1 MRRAWHAFAGLAL
14 LFLAVGAF
22 SQGFPSKPVHMVV
35 LYPPGG
41 GADTLARIMEPKLAR
56 IWAQPIV
63 VENRH
68 GASGHIGAD
77 FVAKSAPDGHTLLMS
92 STASLTEKNVN
103 QFAPVSLVSASAYIV
118 TANPGV
124 AAADIREL
132 IALAKANP
140 GKLSFGSSGTGAASH
155 LSAELFKAMA
165 GVDLLHVPYKGP
177 GQALTD
183 LLAGHVNLMF
193 APSQTVM
200 PYVHAGKLRALAVTG
215 SKRSETLPDLPT
227 VGESGLPHY
236 EAVGWFGL
244 LAPAATPKDTVAKLS
259 AEANR
264 VLAMSDVREKMLGL
278 GADPAGNTPE
288 EFARFIRDDQAKW
301 SKLMK
306 EAAIQAEERGRDAR
320 RRAIRGIRADPSRAA
335 DRAAGPA
342 PRKAGG
348 DRLARGALPGGQG
361 RARVRI
367 GARAR
372 ARTGS
377 RRRASRHGQESDDTS
392 RRAHQRRGCAHA
404 RGRRHFPR
412 RHLPSR
418 SADHRR
424 CARGRAVAARIGRAG
439 PARGDRRLRDLHAH
453 RGGHGSRPLQV
464 LAQHRNHRLL
474 RRGERCSRA
483 GGARQQAP
491 PPCGRHRRH
500 RLRRAA

>member
-14 LFLAVGAF
+14 LFFAVGAF
-22 SQGFPSKPVHMVV
+22 SQEFPSKPVHIVV
-35 LYPPGG
+35 PFPPGG
-41 GADTLARIMEPKLAR
+41 GADTLARIMEPKLAG

-63 VENRH
+63 VENRP

-77 FVAKSAPDGHTLLMS
+77 FVAKSVPDGHTLLMS

-165 GVDLLHVPYKGP
+165 GVDLLHVPYKGT

-200 PYVHAGKLRALAVTG
+200 PYVRAGKLRALAVTG

-244 LAPAATPKDTVAKLS
+244 LAPAATPKATVAKLS

-306 EAAIQAEERGRDAR
+306 EAGIQAE
-320 RRAIRGIRADPSRAA
+320 
-335 DRAAGPA
+335 
-342 PRKAGG
+342 
-348 DRLARGALPGGQG
+348 
-361 RARVRI
+361 
-367 GARAR
+367 
-372 ARTGS
+372 
-377 RRRASRHGQESDDTS
+377 
-392 RRAHQRRGCAHA
+392 
-404 RGRRHFPR
+404 
-412 RHLPSR
+412 
-418 SADHRR
+418 
-424 CARGRAVAARIGRAG
+424 
-439 PARGDRRLRDLHAH
+439 
-453 RGGHGSRPLQV
+453 
-464 LAQHRNHRLL
+464 
-474 RRGERCSRA
+474 
-483 GGARQQAP
+483 
-491 PPCGRHRRH
+491 
-500 RLRRAA
+500 